1 MRKKWFVFLAIIC
14 VALAG
19 FVIGVRM
26 RTDKKG
32 PEIIFDDNKI
42 TFSDDITNEELLA
55 GVKAEDEVEGDV
67 SDTLTVE
74 SVYPVDEKTAIAVYV
89 AKDSN
94 NNITKVKRKMKKKG
108 EPENKEY
115 SKKENNTNKES
126 KEEKAV
132 DPTATPSAIPTA
144 ENETAETQPDENT
157 SEPNPSVGPSS
168 PNEEEVARTQ
178 QEALAAQMPAQCPR
192 IYLTDYL
199 IRIKQGESIDKL
211 SYVKEIQDDTD
222 NINELWHYIQ
232 VDGTLDTNVPET
244 YELTY
249 YVTDSN
255 SNVSNMA
262 VLKVIVE

>member
-1 MRKKWFVFLAIIC
+1 MRKRWFVFLAIIC

-26 RTDKKG
+26 RTDKEG
-32 PEIIFDDNKI
+32 PEIIFDDKEI
-42 TFSDDITNEELLA
+42 TFSDDMTNEELLA
-55 GVKAEDEVEGDV
+55 GVKAEDDVEGDV

-89 AKDSN
+89 AKDSK
-94 NNITKVKRKMKKKG
+94 NNITKVKREMKYEG
-108 EPENKEY
+108 EMENKE
-115 SKKENNTNKES
+115 SSSQKDKENKEE
-126 KEEKAV
+126 EEKAV
-132 DPTATPSAIPTA
+132 KPTATPSITPTV
-144 ENETAETQPDENT
+144 ENDTTEAQPDEI
-157 SEPNPSVGPSS
+157 SPEPTPSVEPEAS
-168 PNEEEVARTQ
+168 NEEEAARTQ
-178 QEALAAQMPAQCPR
+178 QETLAAQMPAQSPR

-222 NINELWHYIQ
+222 NISELWHYIQ
-232 VDGTLDTNVPET
+232 VDGTLDTNVPGT

-255 SNVSNMA
+255 SNISNMA